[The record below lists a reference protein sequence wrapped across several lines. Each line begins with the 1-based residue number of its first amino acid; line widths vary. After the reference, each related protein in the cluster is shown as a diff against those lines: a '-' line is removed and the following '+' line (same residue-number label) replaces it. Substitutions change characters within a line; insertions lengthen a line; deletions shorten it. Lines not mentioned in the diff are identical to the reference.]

1 MSFEEQCE
9 YDQDG
14 GIYSAW
20 QHMTCLWNS
29 MQEAEGDPLSELPT
43 QQKSMQYSAAGV
55 CSTDPIL
62 PPLPGFAGWGFFSAP
77 IQQCIGV
84 CSLR

>member
-29 MQEAEGDPLSELPT
+29 MQEAEGDSTLRAA
-43 QQKSMQYSAAGV
+43 YSAEINA
-55 CSTDPIL
+55 
-62 PPLPGFAGWGFFSAP
+62 
-77 IQQCIGV
+77 IQRRW
-84 CSLR
+84 SLQY

>member
-20 QHMTCLWNS
+20 QHMTCLFRS
-29 MQEAEGDPLSELPT
+29 MQEAEGDSTLRAA
-43 QQKSMQYSAAGV
+43 YSAE
-55 CSTDPIL
+55 INE
-62 PPLPGFAGWGFFSAP
+62 
-77 IQQCIGV
+77 IQRRW
-84 CSLR
+84 SLQY

>member
-1 MSFEEQCE
+1 MPQYNSAFGVVHFVIKSMSFEEQCE

-29 MQEAEGDPLSELPT
+29 MQEAEGDSTLRAA
-43 QQKSMQYSAAGV
+43 YSAEINA
-55 CSTDPIL
+55 
-62 PPLPGFAGWGFFSAP
+62 
-77 IQQCIGV
+77 IQRRW
-84 CSLR
+84 SLQY